1 MCCRKFAIERRWADA
16 IVGVNGFQM
25 LSHAAAVEER
35 DGMSRLTIDDRMS
48 SDSSHA
54 FIGFR

>member
-25 LSHAAAVEER
+25 LRHAAAVEER
-35 DGMSRLTIDDRMS
+35 CGIKMWHVSADD
-48 SDSSHA
+48 
-54 FIGFR
+54 